1 MDEGALSEGRL
12 KEYEMLRQ
20 ELMHYD
26 RSVLQVLGI
35 TLGFLGVITAQGIAS
50 GSPYVFVVALP
61 LLIVVHS
68 YVADKRWVI
77 WTVASYLRRFV
88 EDRDLG
94 PRWETELYWFRTAC
108 RKVGG
113 FTPGQNIMRV
123 ECALFAL
130 LGLMELALF
139 ANGAWQCGLAWWHY
153 VLPAALC
160 AWLVFQVVRN
170 HCRLAC
176 EGRQGGGLKAVWD
189 EADRLKS
196 QEK

>member
-139 ANGAWQCGLAWWHY
+139 ANGACQRGLGLHGGTTSCRPRCAPGWCSRWSGTTAAWRAK
-153 VLPAALC
+153 AAR
-160 AWLVFQVVRN
+160 AEDSRPSGT
-170 HCRLAC
+170 RPT
-176 EGRQGGGLKAVWD
+176 D
-189 EADRLKS
+189 
-196 QEK
+196 